1 MPNNV
6 MEIEWCDK
14 HRWDNSDD
22 GICPSCRIAELEDCI
37 HGYGDA
43 IDKKDDRI
51 AALEGMVN
59 DYAVSVCS
67 DTLYLKAITDV
78 LAQTQ
83 YDYPGLSGENPI
95 TLQSFVDRVIR
106 VSDIIKI
113 TTEGKGDARK

>member
-51 AALEGMVN
+51 AALEGEKAEANRLVGAKMADVQLAN
-59 DYAVSVCS
+59 KRIIELKDKLRATLPYAIEKLGTNNSIGIQMQQE
-67 DTLYLKAITDV
+67 LEALR
-78 LAQTQ
+78 
-83 YDYPGLSGENPI
+83 GE
-95 TLQSFVDRVIR
+95 
-106 VSDIIKI
+106 
-113 TTEGKGDARK
+113 